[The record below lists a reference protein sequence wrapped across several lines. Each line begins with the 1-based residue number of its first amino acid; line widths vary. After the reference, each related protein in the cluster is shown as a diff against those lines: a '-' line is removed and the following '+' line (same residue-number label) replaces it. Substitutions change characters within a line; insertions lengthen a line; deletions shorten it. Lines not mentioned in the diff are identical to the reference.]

1 MKPSDLPLK
10 DTTAISGNGGRWAIL
25 SVLPLGELE
34 CRNWKR
40 KPPPANVYYYPKPV
54 QNNPPM
60 KGLAPDAG
68 QVAREYGGFL
78 FAFSD
83 AWKAACEFNGSAS
96 LAIPQGTFFVGPGTL
111 KAPSSLNSFTRV
123 GWLEFSHLD
132 KLVVDGGG
140 ILDGQGAEAWNLT
153 TCPGRKNCKNLPL
166 SMRFCKISNA
176 KIANLTLL
184 DSKGFHMSIQRS
196 SNVTIRNLNISA
208 PENSHNTD
216 GIHISGSNNI
226 DLATLTIGTGDDCIS
241 IGQGNTNIS
250 ISNVAC
256 GPGHGISIGSLGKY
270 KNEKNVAGVNARN
283 CTVSG
288 TSNGI
293 RIKTWPGAPPSEA
306 SDIIFEDIVIE
317 NVSNAIIIDQEY
329 CPGHH
334 CSNEPSGVKIRNV
347 TYRRIRGTSN
357 KAIAVNFISSQLV
370 PCENV
375 TLHDIN
381 LEFVSSSGSSGI
393 TSSHI
398 QKNSSLVQNATSS
411 CLNVK
416 GMALGIQKPA
426 TCL

>member
-1 MKPSDLPLK
+1 MAK
-10 DTTAISGNGGRWAIL
+10 R
-25 SVLPLGELE
+25 VGELAI
-34 CRNWKR
+34 KISFG
-40 KPPPANVYYYPKPV
+40 
-54 QNNPPM
+54 M
-60 KGLAPDAG
+60 KVFDVTQYEAMADGETDST
-68 QVAREYGGFL
+68 QI
-78 FAFSD
+78 
-83 AWKAACEFNGSAS
+83 ACE
-96 LAIPQGTFFVGPGTL
+96 TEGTL
-111 KAPSSLNSFTRV
+111 KAPLSLNNFTSV

-132 KLVVDGGG
+132 KLVVNGGG

-196 SNVTIRNLNISA
+196 SNINVRNLNISA
-208 PENSHNTD
+208 PKNSHNTD
-216 GIHISGSNNI
+216 GIHSSGSNNI

-241 IGQGNTNIS
+241 IGQGNTNVS

-270 KNEKNVAGVNARN
+270 KNEKNVVGVNVRN
-283 CTVSG
+283 CTISG
-288 TSNGI
+288 MSNGI

-306 SDIIFEDIVIE
+306 SNITFEDIIIQ

-334 CSNEPSGVKIRNV
+334 CNNEPSGVKIHNV

-357 KAIAVNFISSQLV
+357 KAVAVNFMCSQLV

-381 LEFVSSSGSSGI
+381 LEFVSNPGSLGI

-398 QKNSSLVQNATSS
+398 QNNSSLVQNVTSS